1 MSDYTNPNIHRGQG
15 ITGRGLLIAIAVL
28 VAFIFA
34 LAYLGASTVPEDGV
48 PNGAPAAGLGADG
61 VITPAQPLLDS
72 TIAPADTTPAPATTI
87 VE

>member
-15 ITGRGLLIAIAVL
+15 ITGRGLLIAVAVL

-34 LAYLGASTVPEDGV
+34 LAYLGASTVPEGSLES
-48 PNGAPAAGLGADG
+48 GATGAELGADG
-61 VITPAQPLLDS
+61 VITPA
-72 TIAPADTTPAPATTI
+72 APVESNPAA